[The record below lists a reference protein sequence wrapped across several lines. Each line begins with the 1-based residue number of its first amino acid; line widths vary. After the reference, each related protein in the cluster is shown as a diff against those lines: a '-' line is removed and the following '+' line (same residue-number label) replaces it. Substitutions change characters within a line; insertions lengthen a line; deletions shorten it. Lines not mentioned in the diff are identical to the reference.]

1 MNANRRRGGL
11 SILLSVL
18 CVTTILAADGF
29 DLSWWTVDGGG
40 AGVSNSSTGG
50 SYTLSGTIGQPDA
63 NPVVMTGGQ
72 FALTGGFW
80 SVILPVCSAFVP
92 VDFDQ
97 DCDVDAADLQVFAAC
112 VTGPAVPYDPATL
125 PQSEPGCTLTPD
137 GNGHIAADFDKD
149 DDVDQSDFGIL
160 QRGYSGA
167 GRPADPNCAN

>member
-63 NPVVMTGGQ
+63 NTVVMTGEQ
-72 FALTGGFW
+72 FTMTGGFW

-112 VTGPAVPYDPATL
+112 VTGPAIPFDPGH
-125 PQSEPGCTLTPD
+125 PPPGCLLLVDPD
-137 GNGHIAADFDKD
+137 GFIAADRDRD
-149 DDVDQSDFGIL
+149 ADVDQSDFGIF
-160 QRGYSGA
+160 QRCYSGA
-167 GRPADPNCAN
+167 GKPADPNCAK